1 MSWFLLFAVIS
12 APSCLSVNAWL
23 PASMSSESLVSMF
36 WLVPEYLALLLLAPL
51 ELFGLFSLVS
61 HSCINHLYPCKW
73 YNHLSLH
80 HWPHDQSPQGIY
92 LCCQTPVWLGTLH
105 RSHLSYPIL
114 NPWDLPA
121 WDLCFLCSHARTQ
134 FPDIINFLLFFFLF
148 PPKLNPASA
157 CFVS

>member
-61 HSCINHLYPCKW
+61 HSCINHLP
-73 YNHLSLH
+73 LQMIQPSQPPPLAT
-80 HWPHDQSPQGIY
+80 WPVSTRN